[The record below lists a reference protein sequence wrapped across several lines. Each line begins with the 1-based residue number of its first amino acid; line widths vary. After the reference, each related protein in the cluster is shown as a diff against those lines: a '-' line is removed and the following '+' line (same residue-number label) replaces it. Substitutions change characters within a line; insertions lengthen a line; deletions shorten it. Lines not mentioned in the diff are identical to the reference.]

1 MKHLPILRV
10 LLAAA
15 SSLAG
20 LLMAAAVAVYTRP
33 FVLHQRPVAGYSVT
47 PLAAVVH
54 APAML
59 RPCCSHAPATV
70 YGIARVVRVI
80 DADTYL
86 LLADSKTFRL
96 RLLGVDAPEHDQA
109 FGAQATDSVA
119 QLLAPARVV
128 LVVRAGV
135 DLYGRTLGAVR
146 LPMAAGP
153 ALALDSLLVVAAPEG
168 TPGPGHGIP
177 SGGWQDGRRSR
188 RRPLPGGADC
198 GNAGRWA
205 CSHQNSGGNSTT
217 KTSGITGWAAPGNK
231 AA

>member
-15 SSLAG
+15 SSLVW
-20 LLMAAAVAVYTRP
+20 LLMAAAVAVCTRP
-33 FVLHQRPVAGYSVT
+33 FVLHQRPPAGYSVT
-47 PLAAVVH
+47 PLAAAVH

-59 RPCCSHAPATV
+59 RPCSSHAPAMV
-70 YGIARVVRVI
+70 YGVARVVRVI

-86 LLADSKTFRL
+86 LLAGSKTFRL

-128 LVVRAGV
+128 LVARAGV

-153 ALALDSLLVVAAPEG
+153 ALALDSLLVVRGWAWAWNPRRRVAGRAA
-168 TPGPGHGIP
+168 
-177 SGGWQDGRRSR
+177 QQAAAVAGRRG
-188 RRPLPGGADC
+188 LWKCGAM
-198 GNAGRWA
+198 GVLTPKQWRQFNY
-205 CSHQNSGGNSTT
+205 
-217 KTSGITGWAAPGNK
+217 KNK
-231 AA
+231 RHYGVGCTW